1 MNTPVTVEY
10 YTDVL
15 CIWAW
20 VSELRVQQLKKDFG
34 DSIEIKAKYM
44 DVFGDVNHK
53 MNTTWRA
60 KDGFNG
66 FSEHIQKTAESFPE
80 LKVNATLWKTS
91 QPSTSA
97 VAHMYI
103 KAVHLIEGEVSAQKF
118 ALAIREAFYINA
130 QNISKNEVL
139 ENIAQ
144 TQGLHIPSLKQAIN
158 DGNAMA
164 ALMND
169 YQMAKT
175 KNLQGSP
182 TFILDNGRQT
192 LFGNVN
198 YRVLKANIE
207 SLLQA
212 DIPNSPSW
220 Y

>member
-20 VSELRVQQLKKDFG
+20 ISELRVQQLKKDFG

-53 MNTTWRA
+53 MNTTWLA
-60 KDGFNG
+60 KGGVIG
-66 FSEHIQKTAESFPE
+66 FSEHIQKTAQSFPE
-80 LKVNATLWKTS
+80 LNVNSTLWKNT

-97 VAHMYI
+97 VAHQYI
-103 KAVHLIEGEVSAQKF
+103 KAVKLSHGDSNAQAF

-130 QNISKNEVL
+130 QNISDPQILNAL
-139 ENIAQ
+139 IQA
-144 TQGLHIPSLKQAIN
+144 QGLDGSLVNLALN
-158 DGNAMA
+158 DGSAIA
-164 ALMND
+164 ALMSD
-169 YQMAKT
+169 YQMAKA